1 MLLKNNCVE
10 QIIFIETEFVVYS
23 FINESKFQ
31 VCHNFNVIRYYVSKL
46 FDVFTQSI
54 LRKLLCNIN

>member
-10 QIIFIETEFVVYS
+10 QTIFIETEFVVYS
-23 FINESKFQ
+23 FINESKFR

-54 LRKLLCNIN
+54 LKVIM